1 MIIDQGIIIEY
12 YLDDRYADECEQIL
26 EDLINGTIEGHL
38 SDFHLHG
45 AIAIFNT
52 YFKADAPDEIQDL
65 IFSITTAEGLTLY
78 QLSFKDQVQ
87 ICEIQRESVLDFDDA
102 TLFYLSDILNAE
114 EIITLDGDLDDYTGE
129 IEYECIHPMDY

>member
-12 YLDDRYADECEQIL
+12 YLDDAYADECKRIL
-26 EDLINGTIEGHL
+26 EDLIDGTIDGYL

-45 AIAIFNT
+45 VVAIFNT

-65 IFSITTAEGLTLY
+65 IFSITSAAGLALH
-78 QLSFKDQVQ
+78 QLSFRDQIQ

-102 TLFYLSDILNAE
+102 TLVHLSDVLDAG

-129 IEYECIHPMDY
+129 IEYECLHPTDY